1 MRRLIFIL
9 PVVLFAAVL
18 VGFFAGLGRDPSRL
32 PSTMIGK
39 PVPEFS
45 LPAVRPGDQ
54 GFAKADLGGEPMLIN
69 FYASWCA
76 ACRIEHPLLMRLRAE
91 GVLLQG
97 VDWKDQPQA
106 GYQWLQD
113 RGDPYVRIG
122 SDVTGRMGIDM
133 GVSAVPETF
142 VIDKQGR
149 VRYRHVGAVTPQLWD
164 ETLRPLMDKLRSES

>member
-1 MRRLIFIL
+1 
-9 PVVLFAAVL
+9 
-18 VGFFAGLGRDPSRL
+18 
-32 PSTMIGK
+32 
-39 PVPEFS
+39 
-45 LPAVRPGDQ
+45 
-54 GFAKADLGGEPMLIN
+54 
-69 FYASWCA
+69 
-76 ACRIEHPLLMRLRAE
+76 MRLRAE